1 MTDLDLQEEIAQA
14 QALVGRVLGDKF
26 RLTALVGIG
35 GSGAVFRAEQLTLGR
50 TVAVKILSPS
60 VASDPRVVK
69 RFHDEALAASRLN
82 HPNAVSVID
91 YGQTV
96 DGLLFIVMEY
106 LRGPTLTQLIGEHSP
121 LPRARV
127 LEITAQILAG
137 LEEAHLAG
145 VVHADLKSD
154 NIIVDQRR
162 SGRDLVKLVDFGI
175 SRLVSAPRDGDDG
188 AILGTPE
195 YMAPEVISGATPSF
209 ASDLYAVG
217 VILYELITGKTP
229 YFHEEISKVLAGH
242 LHGQPV
248 PPTNVEHGK
257 ESTPALDVVCL
268 RALAKHPVDR
278 WASAAEMRNAV
289 LAMRE
294 ESAEPDLVC
303 PQCNAKSPARF
314 RFCPE
319 CGGPRLPVTGG
330 RAATPTGAPMVA
342 AANSGATGGATSTAG
357 AVGGAAGQGSASG
370 SSGRGRPSMPMIT
383 SGMAVPVFL
392 PATFVE
398 LVSDDHLAAA
408 LRLAWESQTR
418 ALMVVGN
425 EAASAAERVAI
436 ATKRLAEAHPHQLLT
451 VTSDPSG
458 MHAPYHPLRG
468 LLASILRI
476 PELCLPDALIAH
488 LTEQGVNPRDVAGI
502 SEIFGH
508 QTNLLELDPQARRRE
523 IVAAAIRTLQ
533 GFADTAKFTAVWAEI
548 DGYDPVS
555 LDVLGRLLAQP
566 HPFAAMIVLAQPA
579 MAARFGGLPSMILGP
594 LEDDERGRL
603 MSQLPPE
610 VTALGITDAYLV
622 SETTCELEHIEHAVR
637 YAFEGGEVSAVSP
650 LLANMVASRLAL
662 LPHAAL
668 VLAQTAAVFGRE
680 ISLTT
685 LRHVTS
691 LSLEG
696 MFDGALNVLSGR
708 GMVAVVGDDVRFR
721 SALVRD
727 VVYDATPADVRR
739 MLHMAAAEHLGGML
753 GDPALLGHHYDLA
766 GDAASAAELLG
777 KAGDL
782 ASHYF
787 DDVTASSM
795 YQRALRASRQLLYA
809 SAHDDEVAVRRLII
823 YSVKLADCLRSRGEL
838 GLARGVLM
846 EARDWCEGMRRLEAQ
861 VARALALLQTS
872 EGDHRTAGIT
882 LRKAIGQAISCGD
895 TTLVL
900 ELYLDLSSVLLRTG
914 DLAGARRE
922 LQEGLDVATFGEG
935 VHAESGPVN
944 IWRVFLRLAQLADA
958 SSDFVQATQ
967 LGEAALKHARKA
979 AARLGIARIQSMLAS
994 VYERMD
1000 RADLAERHKV
1010 AAVAEMRRLGD
1021 RRATAELLLSGASMT
1036 KALPRLSPTALE
1048 EARTLASEI
1057 GWSEGIR
1064 LTHDEAAGVAQ

>member
-1 MTDLDLQEEIAQA
+1 MDQDLQDEIAQA

-35 GSGAVFRAEQLTLGR
+35 GSGSVFRADQLTLGR

-60 VASDPRVVK
+60 VASDPRVMK

-82 HPNAVSVID
+82 HPNTVSVID

-106 LRGPTLTQLIGEHSP
+106 LRGPTLTQLITEHSP

-127 LEITAQILAG
+127 LELTAQSLAG

-195 YMAPEVISGATPSF
+195 YMAPELISGATPSF

-217 VILYELITGKTP
+217 VILYELITGRTP
-229 YFHEEISKVLAGH
+229 FFSEDISKVLSGH
-242 LHGQPV
+242 VQGQPAI
-248 PPTNVEHGK
+248 PSSLESGR
-257 ESTPALDVVCL
+257 ESTQALDAVCM

-278 WASAAEMRNAV
+278 WASAAEMRNAI
-289 LAMRE
+289 LALRE
-294 ESAEPDLVC
+294 ASSEPDLTC
-303 PQCNAKSPARF
+303 PQCAAKSPARF

-319 CGGPRLPVTGG
+319 CGAPRVLPGGLGQPG
-330 RAATPTGAPMVA
+330 RA
-342 AANSGATGGATSTAG
+342 
-357 AVGGAAGQGSASG
+357 
-370 SSGRGRPSMPMIT
+370 RPSMPLIT
-383 SGMAVPVFL
+383 AGAMVPVTL
-392 PATFVE
+392 PASFVE
-398 LVSDDHLAAA
+398 LLPDKELSQAIAMS
-408 LRLAWESQTR
+408 WESSTR
-418 ALMVVGN
+418 SLMVVGN
-425 EAASAAERVAI
+425 EAASAPERVA
-436 ATKRLAEAHPHQLLT
+436 AAAKRLQATQPHTLLT
-451 VTSDPSG
+451 IVADPSG
-458 MHAPYHPLRG
+458 LHAPYYPLRH
-468 LLASILRI
+468 LLGTILRV
-476 PELCLPDALIAH
+476 PVVCLADALINH
-488 LTEQGVNPRDVAGI
+488 LTELGVNPRDIAGI
-502 SEIFGH
+502 SEVFGH
-508 QTNLLELDPQARRRE
+508 QTNLLELEPQARRRE
-523 IVAAAIRTLQ
+523 IVAATVRTLQ
-533 GFADTAKFTAVWAEI
+533 GFADTARFSTVWHEI
-548 DGYDPVS
+548 EQYDPVS
-555 LDVLGRLLAQP
+555 MDVLGRLLAEP
-566 HPFAAMIVLAQPA
+566 HPFAAMLVISPPA
-579 MAARFGGLPSMILGP
+579 MAARFASLPSVNLGP
-594 LEDDERGRL
+594 LSPDERSQL
-603 MSQLPPE
+603 TAQLPPE
-610 VTALGITDAYLV
+610 LAGLGITGDFLAK
-622 SETTCELEHIEHAVR
+622 ETTCELEHIEHAVR

-668 VLAQTAAVFGRE
+668 ILAQTCAVFGRE
-680 ISLTT
+680 LPLAT

-696 MFDGALNVLSGR
+696 MFDGALSVLTGR
-708 GMVAVVGDDVRFR
+708 GLITISGEDVRFR

-739 MLHMAAAEHLGGML
+739 MLHMAAAEYLSGQV
-753 GDPALLGHHYDLA
+753 GDPSLLGHHYDLA
-766 GDAASAAELLG
+766 NDAASAAELLG

-782 ASHYF
+782 ATHFF

-795 YQRALRASRQLLYA
+795 YQRALRASRVLLYA
-809 SAHDDEVAVRRLII
+809 GAHDDEVSVRRLII

-895 TTLVL
+895 TMLVL
-900 ELYLDLSSVLLRTG
+900 ELYLDLSGVLLRTG
-914 DLAGARRE
+914 DMAAARRE

-935 VHAESGPVN
+935 IHADAGPTN
-944 IWRVFLRLAQLADA
+944 MWRVFLRLAQLAEAA
-958 SSDFVQATQ
+958 SEFPLSTQ
-967 LGEAALKHARKA
+967 LGEAALKHARKIH
-979 AARLGIARIQSMLAS
+979 ARLGIARIQSMLAA
-994 VYERMD
+994 VYERMN
-1000 RADLAERHKV
+1000 RPDLADRHKV

-1036 KALPRLSPTALE
+1036 KALPRLSPSALE

-1057 GWSEGIR
+1057 GWSEGVR
-1064 LTHDEAAGVAQ
+1064 LTHSDAKNRAG